1 MIKIKLDL
9 AKMTGVKVVKGTKQ
23 RADGKF
29 GTFLDITDARIF
41 VGKTNNEGHTP
52 YYLDLVAFDKKPS
65 QFGDWRDD
73 QTHFIAEDKTKEER
87 EAKVETAI
95 LGNASDGS
103 KRRTND
109 RPPAQQAAPTAP
121 PNEDQE
127 IPF

>member
-1 MIKIKLDL
+1 MIKIKIDL

-41 VGKTNNEGHTP
+41 VGREKDGHTP

-109 RPPAQQAAPTAP
+109 RPPAQQAAPAATS
-121 PNEDQE
+121 NEPDDV
-127 IPF
+127 PF